1 MYDDFYKTD
10 FGKFALKKEA
20 EYIIKE
26 MKGTVLSIGCGTGM
40 IEREIEKS
48 GQIKIIGLEKDDEML
63 KIARKRITA
72 IKGDAAWLPFANEK
86 FDGVIFITSLEFIDD
101 YKKAIEEAYR
111 VLKKNGKFIA
121 MLLNT
126 HSKYFKEKKGKGG
139 YISKNIKHER
149 IKDIEKE
156 AKKYFELSHE
166 FFLCMNM
173 KNDCNKDEK
182 TLYVI
187 NGRKR

>member
-20 EYIIKE
+20 EYIVKE
-26 MKGTVLSIGCGTGM
+26 VKGIVLSIGCGTGI
-40 IEREIEKS
+40 IEREIEKR
-48 GQIKIIGLEKDDEML
+48 GKIKIIGLEKDNEML

-86 FDGVIFITSLEFIDD
+86 FDGVIFITSLEFMDD
-101 YKKAIEEAYR
+101 YKKAIREAYR

-121 MLLNT
+121 MLLNMQ
-126 HSKYFKEKKGKGG
+126 SIYFKERRKKGG

-149 IKDIEKE
+149 IEEIEKE
-156 AKKYFELSHE
+156 AKKYFELNNE
-166 FFLCMNM
+166 LFLCMNM
-173 KNDCNKDEK
+173 KNDCKDSEK